1 MNVRYRVDLS
11 QTERAEL
18 RALVNGGKQPV
29 RRLKRMQILLAAD
42 AGVSDEAIEAS
53 VQTSGST
60 IYRTKKRFVEISLD
74 AALSEEPRPG
84 AARKLSGKDEVQ
96 LVALACSDPP
106 KGCARWT
113 LKLLANA
120 LLEVVEHQSVSRET
134 IRRRLDDNDLKPWQ
148 KKMWCIAKI
157 DGEYIARMEDLL
169 DLYAEPHDPKRPVVC
184 FDESPIQLIGEVR
197 VPIVQKPGK
206 RYRYDSEYKRNG
218 TANLFVMVDAN
229 RSWRKV
235 KVTDRRANEDFAV
248 CMRDLVDVDYPDAD
262 KVRVVM
268 DNLSTH
274 TASAVYQTFP
284 AAEARRILRHSTTHP
299 ATLAGSTWPRSRS
312 ASCAD
317 NVLTAGS
324 IIATCSNLRSRP
336 GSDVEPKVAHKSAG
350 CSQHNRLETR
360 WLSPIQPPRSMSH
373 NLGGGT
379 LVAPAAFEDA
389 QMKNAADRA
398 G

>member
-1 MNVRYRVDLS
+1 MNVRYRVNLS
-11 QTERAEL
+11 QSERDEL
-18 RALVNGGKQPV
+18 AALVSGGKLPV

-42 AGVSDEAIEAS
+42 AGVTDEAIAAS
-53 VQTSGST
+53 VRTSGST
-60 IYRTKKRFVEISLD
+60 IYRTKKRFVEISLE

-84 AARKLSGKDEVQ
+84 AARKLSGKEEVQ

-106 KGCARWT
+106 AGCARWT

-120 LLEVVEHQSVSRET
+120 LVELIEHQSISRET
-134 IRRRLDDNDLKPWQ
+134 VRRRLDDNDLKPWQ
-148 KKMWCIAKI
+148 KKMWCIANI

-197 VPIVQKPGK
+197 VPITPKPGK

-235 KVTDRRANEDFAV
+235 EVTDRRANQDFAV
-248 CMRDLVDVDYPDAD
+248 CMRDLADVDYPDAD

-274 TASAVYQTFP
+274 TASAIYQTFP
-284 AAEARRILRHSTTHP
+284 AAEARRILRRLEFHYTPKHASWLNM
-299 ATLAGSTWPRSRS
+299 AEIEIGVMRRQCLDRRIDSR
-312 ASCAD
+312 A
-317 NVLTAGS
+317 
-324 IIATCSNLRSRP
+324 
-336 GSDVEPKVAHKSAG
+336 
-350 CSQHNRLETR
+350 RLETEVRAWERRRTASGARIR
-360 WLSPIQPPRSMSH
+360 WMFSTDQARVKMAKSYPTPSINES
-373 NLGGGT
+373 
-379 LVAPAAFEDA
+379 
-389 QMKNAADRA
+389 
-398 G
+398 

>member
-11 QTERAEL
+11 QSERDEL
-18 RALVNGGKQPV
+18 VALVSGGKLAV

-42 AGVSDEAIEAS
+42 AGVADEAIAVA

-60 IYRTKKRFVEISLD
+60 IYRTKKRFVEISLE

-84 AARKLSGKDEVQ
+84 AARALSGKEEAQ

-113 LKLLANA
+113 LKLLANGLA
-120 LLEVVEHQSVSRET
+120 EVTQHPSVSRET
-134 IRRRLDDNDLKPWQ
+134 VRRRLDDNDLKPWQ
-148 KKMWCIAKI
+148 KKMWCVAKI

-197 VPIVQKPGK
+197 VPITPKPGK

-235 KVTDRRANEDFAV
+235 KTTDRRANEDFAV

-262 KVRVVM
+262 KVRIVM

-274 TASAVYQTFP
+274 TASAIYQTFP
-284 AAEARRILRHSTTHP
+284 AAQARRILRRLQFHYTPKH
-299 ATLAGSTWPRSRS
+299 
-312 ASCAD
+312 ASWLNMAEIEIGVLRRQCLDRRID
-317 NVLTAGS
+317 NREL
-324 IIATCSNLRSRP
+324 
-336 GSDVEPKVAHKSAG
+336 
-350 CSQHNRLETR
+350 LETEVRAWERRRTESGAQIR
-360 WLSPIQPPRSMSH
+360 WMFSTDQARAKMAKSYPQPSLNES
-373 NLGGGT
+373 
-379 LVAPAAFEDA
+379 
-389 QMKNAADRA
+389 
-398 G
+398 

>member
-1 MNVRYRVDLS
+1 MNVRYRVELS
-11 QTERAEL
+11 QSERDEL
-18 RALVNGGKQPV
+18 RALVSGGKLPV

-42 AGVSDEAIEAS
+42 ARVADEAIAAS

-60 IYRTKKRFVEISLD
+60 IYRTKKRFVEIGLE

-84 AARKLSGKDEVQ
+84 AARKLSGKQEVQ

-106 KGCARWT
+106 EGCARWT
-113 LKLLANA
+113 LKLLADA
-120 LLEVVEHQSVSRET
+120 LLEVIEHQSVSRDT
-134 IRRRLDDNDLKPWQ
+134 VRRRLDDNDLKPWQ
-148 KKMWCIAKI
+148 QKMWCIANI

-197 VPIVQKPGK
+197 VPIVPKPGK

-235 KVTDRRANEDFAV
+235 KVTERRANEDFAI
-248 CMRDLVDVDYPDAD
+248 CMRDLVDLDYPDAD

-284 AAEARRILRHSTTHP
+284 AAEARRILRHLEFRYTPKH
-299 ATLAGSTWPRSRS
+299 
-312 ASCAD
+312 ASWLNMAEIEIGVMRRQCLD
-317 NVLTAGS
+317 RR
-324 IIATCSNLRSRP
+324 IA
-336 GSDVEPKVAHKSAG
+336 
-350 CSQHNRLETR
+350 NRELLETEIQAWERRRTESRARIR
-360 WLSPIQPPRSMSH
+360 WMFSTDQARVKMAKSYPTPSLKES
-373 NLGGGT
+373 
-379 LVAPAAFEDA
+379 
-389 QMKNAADRA
+389 
-398 G
+398 

>member
-11 QTERAEL
+11 QPERDEL
-18 RALVNGGKQPV
+18 RALVSGGKLPV

-42 AGVSDEAIEAS
+42 AGVSDEAIAAA
-53 VQTSGST
+53 VQISGST
-60 IYRTKKRFVEISLD
+60 IYRTKKRFVEISLE

-84 AARKLSGKDEVQ
+84 AARKLSGRQEVQ

-106 KGCARWT
+106 QGCARWT

-120 LLEVVEHQSVSRET
+120 LVELIEHPSVSLET
-134 IRRRLDDNDLKPWQ
+134 VRRRLDDNDLKPWQ
-148 KKMWCIAKI
+148 KRMWCIANI

-197 VPIVQKPGK
+197 VPIVAKPGK

-235 KVTDRRANEDFAV
+235 KVTDRRANQDFAV
-248 CMRDLVDVDYPDAD
+248 CMRDLIDVDYPDAD
-262 KVRVVM
+262 KIRVVM

-284 AAEARRILRHSTTHP
+284 PAEARRILR
-299 ATLAGSTWPRSRS
+299 
-312 ASCAD
+312 
-317 NVLTAGS
+317 
-324 IIATCSNLRSRP
+324 
-336 GSDVEPKVAHKSAG
+336 
-350 CSQHNRLETR
+350 RLEFHYTPKHASWLNIVEIEIGVMRRQCLDRRIASRDLLETEIRAWERRRTESGARIR
-360 WLSPIQPPRSMSH
+360 WMFSTEQARVKMAKSYPTPSLNES
-373 NLGGGT
+373 
-379 LVAPAAFEDA
+379 
-389 QMKNAADRA
+389 
-398 G
+398 

>member
-11 QTERAEL
+11 QAERNEL
-18 RALVNGGKQPV
+18 GALVSGGKLPV

-42 AGVSDEAIEAS
+42 AGVADEAIAAA

-60 IYRTKKRFVEISLD
+60 IYRTKKRFVEISLE
-74 AALSEEPRPG
+74 AALSEAPRPG
-84 AARKLSGKDEVQ
+84 AARKLSGKQEVQ

-106 KGCARWT
+106 QGCARWT

-120 LLEVVEHQSVSRET
+120 LVEVIEHQSVSRET

-148 KKMWCIAKI
+148 KKMWCIANI

-197 VPIVQKPGK
+197 VPITPKPGK

-235 KVTDRRANEDFAV
+235 KVTDRRANEDFAL

-262 KVRVVM
+262 KIRIVM

-284 AAEARRILRHSTTHP
+284 AAEARRILRRLEFHYTPRHASWLNMAEIEIGVMRRQCLDRRIASRELLETEVR
-299 ATLAGSTWPRSRS
+299 AWERSRTES
-312 ASCAD
+312 GARIRWMFSTDQAR
-317 NVLTAGS
+317 VKMA
-324 IIATCSNLRSRP
+324 
-336 GSDVEPKVAHKSAG
+336 KSYPTP
-350 CSQHNRLETR
+350 SLNE
-360 WLSPIQPPRSMSH
+360 S
-373 NLGGGT
+373 
-379 LVAPAAFEDA
+379 
-389 QMKNAADRA
+389 
-398 G
+398 

>member
-11 QTERAEL
+11 QAERDEHS
-18 RALVNGGKQPV
+18 ALVSRGKLPV

-42 AGVSDEAIEAS
+42 AGVSDEVIAAT

-60 IYRTKKRFVEISLD
+60 IYRTKKRFVEISLE

-84 AARKLSGKDEVQ
+84 AARKLSGRQEAQ
-96 LVALACSDPP
+96 LVALACSGPP
-106 KGCARWT
+106 QGCARWT

-120 LLEVVEHQSVSRET
+120 LVEVIEHPSVSRET

-148 KKMWCIAKI
+148 KKMWCIANI
-157 DGEYIARMEDLL
+157 HGEYIARMEDLL

-197 VPIVQKPGK
+197 VPIAQKPGK

-235 KVTDRRANEDFAV
+235 EVTDRRANQDLAV
-248 CMRDLVDVDYPDAD
+248 CMRDLIDVHYPDAD
-262 KVRVVM
+262 KIRVVM

-274 TASAVYQTFP
+274 TASAIYQTFP
-284 AAEARRILRHSTTHP
+284 AADARRILRRLEFHYT
-299 ATLAGSTWPRSRS
+299 PRH
-312 ASCAD
+312 ASWLNMAEIEIGVMRRQCLD
-317 NVLTAGS
+317 RR
-324 IIATCSNLRSRP
+324 IATREL
-336 GSDVEPKVAHKSAG
+336 
-350 CSQHNRLETR
+350 LETEVRAWERRRTKSGAQIR
-360 WLSPIQPPRSMSH
+360 WMFSTDQARNKLAKAYPVPSLNES
-373 NLGGGT
+373 
-379 LVAPAAFEDA
+379 
-389 QMKNAADRA
+389 
-398 G
+398 

>member
-11 QTERAEL
+11 QSERDEL
-18 RALVNGGKQPV
+18 SALVSGGKLSV

-42 AGVSDEAIEAS
+42 AGVSDEAIAAS
-53 VQTSGST
+53 VQSSGST
-60 IYRTKKRFVEISLD
+60 IYRTKKRFVEISLE

-84 AARKLSGKDEVQ
+84 AARKLSGKEEVQ

-106 KGCARWT
+106 EGCARWT

-120 LLEVVEHQSVSRET
+120 LVELIEPQSVSCET
-134 IRRRLDDNDLKPWQ
+134 VRRRLDDNDLKPWQ
-148 KKMWCIAKI
+148 RKMWCIAKI

-184 FDESPIQLIGEVR
+184 FDESPVQLIGEVR
-197 VPIVQKPGK
+197 VPIVAKPGK

-235 KVTDRRANEDFAV
+235 KVTDRRANQDFAI
-248 CMRDLVDVDYPDAD
+248 CMRELVDIDYPDAD

-274 TASAVYQTFP
+274 TAAAIYQTFA
-284 AAEARRILRHSTTHP
+284 AAEARRILR
-299 ATLAGSTWPRSRS
+299 
-312 ASCAD
+312 
-317 NVLTAGS
+317 
-324 IIATCSNLRSRP
+324 
-336 GSDVEPKVAHKSAG
+336 
-350 CSQHNRLETR
+350 RLEFHYTPKHASWLNIVEIEIGVMRRQCLDKRIDSRAKLETEVRAWERRRTASGTR
-360 WLSPIQPPRSMSH
+360 IRWMFS
-373 NLGGGT
+373 T
-379 LVAPAAFEDA
+379 
-389 QMKNAADRA
+389 DRA
-398 G
+398 RVKMAESYPTPSINES

>member
-1 MNVRYRVDLS
+1 MNLRYRVELS
-11 QTERAEL
+11 QSERDEL
-18 RALVNGGKQPV
+18 VALVSGGKLAV

-42 AGVSDEAIEAS
+42 AGVADEAIAAS

-60 IYRTKKRFVEISLD
+60 IYRTKKRFVEISLE

-84 AARKLSGKDEVQ
+84 AARKLSGKQEVQ

-106 KGCARWT
+106 QGCARWT
-113 LKLLANA
+113 LQLLANA
-120 LLEVVEHQSVSRET
+120 LVEVIEHPSVSRET

-148 KKMWCIAKI
+148 QKMWCIAKI

-197 VPIVQKPGK
+197 VPITPKPGK

-218 TANLFVMVDAN
+218 TANLFVVVDAN

-235 KVTDRRANEDFAV
+235 KATDRRANEDFAV
-248 CMRDLVDVDYPDAD
+248 CMRELVDVDYPDAD

-284 AAEARRILRHSTTHP
+284 AAEARRILR
-299 ATLAGSTWPRSRS
+299 
-312 ASCAD
+312 
-317 NVLTAGS
+317 
-324 IIATCSNLRSRP
+324 
-336 GSDVEPKVAHKSAG
+336 
-350 CSQHNRLETR
+350 RLEFHYTPKHASWLNMAEIEIGVMRRQCLDRRIDNRDLLETEVRAWERRRTESGAQIR
-360 WLSPIQPPRSMSH
+360 WMFSTDQARVKMAKSYPTPSLKES
-373 NLGGGT
+373 
-379 LVAPAAFEDA
+379 
-389 QMKNAADRA
+389 
-398 G
+398 